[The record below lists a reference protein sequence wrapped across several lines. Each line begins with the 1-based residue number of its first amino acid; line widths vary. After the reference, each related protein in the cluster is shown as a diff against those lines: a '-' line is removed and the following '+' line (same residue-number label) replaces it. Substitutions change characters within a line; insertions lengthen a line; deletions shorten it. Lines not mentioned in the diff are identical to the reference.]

1 MRSRSLKTMLAVSV
15 ASLPLAFGLRDASAA
30 AAPADVAVGSPVAVT
45 FYLPLRKPKQA
56 EAAAQAIQT
65 YGDPS
70 FHKFLSLSDFVSKY
84 APTDA
89 DVTLVKKVLK
99 ALGYTINNV
108 FANHLAIEAIAPA
121 GTVDATLS
129 VDLKQ
134 LTQQGRT
141 GMAPD
146 RAPTIP
152 AELQGL
158 VASVA
163 GLNTMTH
170 AHPHLEHALGRSA
183 AATAKPGAT
192 TLYPT
197 GPGDYLPADFE
208 KFYHVNPLY
217 SDGNTGRGS
226 TIGIVTLADFYP
238 ADAYNFWQ
246 QIGLTV
252 SSTRITKVDVDGGVG
267 TVSDALGEGETDI
280 DTQESGAIAPGAKL
294 RVYVAPNNTN
304 ANFIDGFEA
313 AASENIADTVSTS
326 WGEAEVDLFIDPAA
340 QSPGGQPEL
349 DAFHAVF
356 LEMAL
361 QGQTIYASS
370 GDSGSYDTVE
380 ECGITGTPSV
390 KTPVCN
396 APYAVDSPAN
406 DPLITAAGGTTLPF
420 SFPITVDAAGDTVTL
435 SVKKERAWSWEYIS
449 REAAEQGYGADLPR
463 DAVFS
468 TGDGGGVS
476 SYWAVPWYQQGVAG
490 IATTKPNQIYTQDT
504 GSGPVTLVTLPSNF
518 AGRNMPDVSTN
529 ADPESGYQYIEEGTV
544 VDGYGGTSFVAP
556 QLNGVTALFVQSVGG
571 RVGQMNPILYEVAQ
585 SAFPDVKAG
594 NNWGWKATAGYDQAT
609 GVGKLDAAKLLT
621 FIRAYGY

>member
-1 MRSRSLKTMLAVSV
+1 MRSFSLRTLLALSV
-15 ASLPLAFGLRDASAA
+15 ATLPACMGARAA
-30 AAPADVAVGSPVAVT
+30 AAATATDVAVGSAVAVT

-56 EAAAQAIQT
+56 EAEAQAIQT

-70 FHKFLSLSDFVSKY
+70 FHKFLTVSDFLAKY
-84 APTDA
+84 APTDGQVA
-89 DVTLVKKVLK
+89 DVKKVLK
-99 ALGYTINNV
+99 TLGYTINNV

-121 GTVDATLS
+121 GTVDSTLA
-129 VDLKQ
+129 VTLRQ
-134 LTQQGRT
+134 LTVQGRT

-146 RAPTIP
+146 RAPTLP
-152 AELQGL
+152 ASLQGM

-163 GLNTMTH
+163 GLNTVVH
-170 AHPHLEHALGRSA
+170 ARPHLMQALTHTA
-183 AATAKPGAT
+183 ASVAAPNAT
-192 TLYPT
+192 TLFPSA
-197 GPGDYLPADFE
+197 PGDYLPADFE
-208 KFYHVNPLY
+208 RFYHVNPLY

-238 ADAYNFWQ
+238 ADAYNFWN
-246 QIGLTV
+246 QIGLNV
-252 SSTRITKVDVDGGVG
+252 SPTRITKVDVDGGVG

-280 DTQESGAIAPGAKL
+280 DTQESGAIAPDAKL

-340 QSPGGQPEL
+340 QSPGGQAEL

-370 GDSGSYDTVE
+370 GDSGSFDTVE

-396 APYAVDSPAN
+396 APYTVDSPAS
-406 DPLITAAGGTTLPF
+406 DPLITAAGGTTLPINYAI
-420 SFPITVDAAGDTVTL
+420 PVDAAGDTVTL
-435 SVKKERAWSWEYIS
+435 LVKRERAWSWEYIA
-449 REAAEQGYGADLPR
+449 REAREQGYASALPTV
-463 DAVFS
+463 ALFS

-476 SYWAVPWYQQGVAG
+476 SYWAVPWYQNGIAG
-490 IATTKPNQIYTQDT
+490 IATTQPNQIYTQDT
-504 GSGPVTLVTLPSNF
+504 GSGPVTVATLPGNY
-518 AGRNMPDVSTN
+518 AGRNLPDLSTN
-529 ADPESGYQYIEEGTV
+529 ADPESGYQYIEEGKV
-544 VDGYGGTSFVAP
+544 VDGFGGTSFVAP
-556 QLNGVTALFVQSVGG
+556 QLNGVTALFVQSIGG
-571 RVGQMNPILYEVAQ
+571 RVGQLNPVLYQ
-585 SAFPDVKAG
+585 IGNGTFPDVKTG
-594 NNWGWKATAGYDQAT
+594 NNWGYKATGGYDQAT